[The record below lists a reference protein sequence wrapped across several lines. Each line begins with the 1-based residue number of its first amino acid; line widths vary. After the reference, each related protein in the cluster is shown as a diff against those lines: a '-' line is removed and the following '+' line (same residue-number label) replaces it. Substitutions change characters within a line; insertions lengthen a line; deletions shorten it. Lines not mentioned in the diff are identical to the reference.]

1 MYVKL
6 AETTKWHIN
15 LKFTQMFLLNNEH
28 KIDYCRYMYLI
39 SSVCM
44 KVYDV
49 CKTALFCVLDTYI
62 DTIGT
67 NMVPI
72 DPSFP

>member
-1 MYVKL
+1 
-6 AETTKWHIN
+6 
-15 LKFTQMFLLNNEH
+15 
-28 KIDYCRYMYLI
+28 
-39 SSVCM
+39 M

-49 CKTALFCVLDTYI
+49 CKTALFYVLDTYI